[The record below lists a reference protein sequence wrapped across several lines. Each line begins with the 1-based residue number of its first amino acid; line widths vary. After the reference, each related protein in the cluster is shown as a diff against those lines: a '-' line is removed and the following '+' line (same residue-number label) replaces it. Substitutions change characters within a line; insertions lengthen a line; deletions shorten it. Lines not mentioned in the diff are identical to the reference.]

1 MDNSKTAKWFNSR
14 SGCVGIVRVV
24 NESKETWTAY
34 IGTAES
40 FENRLSTVTNIID
53 NWCPIDENMA
63 RVVFPEF
70 SKKFIGQYDGK
81 GVKCSSDIQHSAF
94 PIIKRSRSE

>member
-1 MDNSKTAKWFNSR
+1 MYNLITAKWFNSR
-14 SGCVGIVRVV
+14 SGCVGIVKFV

-40 FENRLSTVTNIID
+40 FEKRLSSVTNIMT
-53 NWCPIDENMA
+53 NGCPIDETMA

-70 SKKFIGQYDGK
+70 SRKFIGQYDSK
-81 GVKCSSDIQHSAF
+81 GIKCSSDIAHS